1 MSSINPFRGTGTF
14 KVWTAIGPAMRP
26 GDPPPPPR
34 VAFTTRERA
43 LVRRLPTPAKVQGWL
58 RGLPYNYEER
68 GETLH
73 TFRVVARDRTA
84 HCLEAALTAA
94 TIMEAHGYPPLLLDM
109 ESIDDLDHVVF
120 LFREG
125 GRWGTVAKSRDPG
138 LFGRRPVFRSLR
150 DLVWSY
156 FDAYIDRTGRIN
168 GYGVL
173 DLRTL
178 RRVDWRFSTGN
189 VLAVERAL
197 IDMPHRRL
205 RSSDTR
211 YERWHR
217 RYLEFVRRF
226 PADKP
231 VYYARKETWL

>member
-1 MSSINPFRGTGTF
+1 MPAPGRRAPPIAAQGPRPFTD
-14 KVWTAIGPAMRP
+14 A
-26 GDPPPPPR
+26 
-34 VAFTTRERA
+34 E
-43 LVRRLPTPAKVQGWL
+43 RRLIGRLRTPASVQGWL
-58 RGLPYNYEER
+58 RGLPYNYETRE
-68 GETLH
+68 ETLR
-73 TFRVVARDRTA
+73 TFRLVARLGTA
-84 HCLEAALTAA
+84 HCLEAALSAA
-94 TIMEAHGYPPLLLDM
+94 TIMEAHGYPPWLLDL

-156 FDAYIDRTGRIN
+156 FDPYIDMTGRIN

-178 RRVDWRFSTGN
+178 RRVDWRLSGGN
-189 VLAVERAL
+189 VWSVQRAL

-205 RSSDTR
+205 RSSDAR
-211 YERWHR
+211 YARWHR
-217 RYLEFVRRF
+217 RYVEFRRRS
-226 PADKP
+226 PDRKP
-231 VYYARKETWL
+231 VYYSRREMWL

>member
-1 MSSINPFRGTGTF
+1 
-14 KVWTAIGPAMRP
+14 
-26 GDPPPPPR
+26 
-34 VAFTTRERA
+34 
-43 LVRRLPTPAKVQGWL
+43 
-58 RGLPYNYEER
+58 
-68 GETLH
+68 
-73 TFRVVARDRTA
+73 
-84 HCLEAALTAA
+84 
-94 TIMEAHGYPPLLLDM
+94 M

-125 GRWGTVAKSRDPG
+125 RRWGTVAKSRDPG

-211 YERWHR
+211 YEWWHR

-226 PADKP
+226 PADEP
-231 VYYARKETWL
+231 VHYARKETWL